1 MLIFVYVDYYLEIIY
16 ITNLYNNLKDLL
28 MVFFCVC
35 LIRDLSPLF
44 SFGEKLRNLMVSRSP
59 WHILEAKSNKLRC
72 VRTILGTMKRYMVIA
87 LI

>member
-1 MLIFVYVDYYLEIIY
+1 MVSCLFTSICRLQITAVLRTVKFIVLSSTYILLMLIFVYVDYYLEIIY

-44 SFGEKLRNLMVSRSP
+44 SFGEKIR
-59 WHILEAKSNKLRC
+59 KLI
-72 VRTILGTMKRYMVIA
+72 V
-87 LI
+87 